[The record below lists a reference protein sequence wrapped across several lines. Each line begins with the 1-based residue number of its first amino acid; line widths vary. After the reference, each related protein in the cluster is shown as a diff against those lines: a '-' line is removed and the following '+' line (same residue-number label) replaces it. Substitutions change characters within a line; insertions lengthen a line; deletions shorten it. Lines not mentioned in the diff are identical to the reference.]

1 MRASSRQP
9 GSSSLAH
16 PGRKFELISDIIVY
30 NEKVTTICRAAQSK
44 LPEHVTRLERS
55 FASSRYRESQHDPV
69 SPVGKFLKDLGQWL
83 ESNVDSED
91 FEQSYEVKADLNS
104 ISCTRPDNIQDF
116 YAFAHDVLLYLED
129 VLQITHSS
137 SFGDAVLQVLLTAG
151 QSLIARSSHLALS
164 NELATR
170 IADELTAIFNPLNFQ
185 WQLYSGCGMQQLW
198 QSFGLSPYRTKS
210 QFEASIKIS
219 KLAGR
224 MDDVRF
230 RLDIPMI
237 ELLRQRKLILD
248 IKNASGRSEISSPAA
263 FAIDSTIEKLCD
275 PPSSTSLTQRPHFEE
290 CFDQIIQYSNVS
302 EHQDDPLWI
311 QVALLAGHPTKTLMK
326 DSTSSNS
333 WKQILCLQDSLSSQ
347 CENNVV
353 GLIRQT
359 LSASIL
365 KKNLGVEKIS
375 MGRLHYLKVESLILS
390 KAVLSLGDMTLF
402 DPIGNLGSWLQMLRS
417 SMSIACKPL
426 SQDEDKQALMQKID
440 LLPRRLHGLPIG
452 PDAFSNLNSQ
462 ETTQTRYL
470 KEALLYALGSS
481 DVSDNLVNG
490 TGLPPYKCL
499 AGQILKLFT
508 GYLLLYIPDRTY
520 DPALKAQMEQ
530 ECYSNRY
537 KQLSDKLAALQ
548 MYEYAVSGQSSSHY
562 ISRVKD
568 ALEDLGAIPQANPVY
583 RPTQAE
589 SGALSK
595 EFNAILRGIVLS
607 IPALDGVQAPGA
619 VDAKSVRQLE
629 SLRRSIGVVTAKLST
644 DFPVF
649 EDVVKPLIAM
659 LKCLDAGLAL
669 YQIHSSD
676 EPTSRLIIDHIGQ
689 TTPFMGSKK
698 IEVSSVSYDH
708 SQGIRSR
715 SFDSASHFLDTVI
728 TVAEV
733 ENSIPPT
740 TINSMLRAFH
750 DAYQEW
756 KEQLDKDQLQH
767 AATSSIYRYQP
778 GIEQGPEAEDDEVSR
793 LFPLYEGAEDTIS
806 ESVNLARDPKKTAVE
821 FARFQRR
828 LLGQRLGPSTQ
839 ILTLLQQAS
848 GHVAQLWNDNSNLP
862 IFPIP
867 LIDMLP
873 AIFMDLSL
881 QHEKLCDPEND
892 TKLYDFYTDANHA
905 EVQKLVPLI
914 GEILAKYSALQTIWP
929 EHATLTDVLRSS
941 KDLLE
946 MPHTDPLAKL
956 LTKVEKIH
964 SFMHEW
970 QVVASREYS
979 TISLFDQ
986 LSQIIITWRQKE
998 LSSWS
1003 TLLDKEDEQCRV
1015 TADSWW
1021 FVAYE
1026 TIIAAPL
1033 SAAASADQK
1042 FYAQSLL
1049 LTLTDFLSSTSLGQ
1063 FCQRMKILS
1072 AFERHSE
1079 LAARQHIA
1087 LQEIANALH
1096 NFVSYHMEFIP
1107 IIENVLNTGRRKM
1120 EKDLK
1125 EVLLLASWKDTTIV
1139 ALRDSAKR
1147 SHYRLFKIIRKYRA
1161 LLAQN
1166 VEGILNRG
1174 LSDAPMGPEADSS
1187 LREELP
1193 IILLDGDAKK
1203 TCHMYVPDWT
1213 MKPARFRNPEVT
1225 VQTMQR
1231 LRVSSAGGLSL
1242 SLNLN
1247 EFVDAL
1253 VTNID
1258 SLQKAT
1264 PNTMNDENCQDASYV
1279 KSRKRKL
1286 YADTM
1291 RELRQMGFRSNL
1303 STDVLRQQDSISKIL
1318 SVTPSLQG
1326 LEFSSALVE
1335 TESHFHQLV
1344 NLVPQVREIMHKH
1357 SEDLNHE
1364 LVAQSQGMFESL
1376 LRTILGQRRVI
1387 AETASN
1393 LSRIRAISEEIEV
1406 TVTPKN
1412 NGQLQISNKKESHA
1426 EIKRTSQWLSAIL
1439 GAAVTI
1445 IEKSGKMSGTDNGH
1459 VQEVLVGHRSTL
1471 DASITKLNG
1480 LPKMPLGLFTAS
1492 ELALFQEA
1500 VEEIAS
1506 VRDSLSSLTEK
1517 SPHLTFV
1524 FRQVELWTC
1533 WDSVDFAG
1541 QADERQPIEVSQFDA
1556 DVAHA
1561 LDSMLVAV
1569 QDMAAQLALLPTSDG
1584 DPKWLVKADQANAQA
1599 LKLLHADSIAP
1610 LIERIASLMCR
1621 VQNPQRE
1628 GLRVA
1633 SALCSMALPIMQQ
1646 YASICSSLL
1655 SDYVRSYRSLA
1666 RLAIILARTFVRIGK
1681 DGFCNPPE
1689 QSKKEDQQHQR
1700 LEEGTGLGSGEGAQD
1715 ISNEIQDDE
1724 DLSELAQEGKAEK
1737 GEDSME
1743 KQDDAVNMDHDELE
1757 GGMSNS
1763 SEDDSASVDGS
1774 QDDEGNELD
1783 EEQGDADDLDP
1794 TAVDEKLWDGKGD
1807 DDQKEKEGECSKS
1820 QPNEAEQSAAGPA
1833 QTDQEKHQEMG
1844 EEDHASDHEGAEES
1858 EAVAREQAEALDP
1871 HIEEGQNLELPE
1883 GMHLDSR
1890 KSPVSE
1896 IDSQDDVDFENNLD
1910 EDSLEKMSDA
1920 DTNDNESLD
1929 ETASQ
1934 GGTPEGADEDGQE
1947 TQEGE
1952 DSLPSADVPDGLRNS
1967 DDTNSF
1973 SPEQSAD
1980 AAATAE
1986 SSFGKRTSGLAE
1998 NNDLETQDAEMDG
2011 IDGTGEDNDQYPAAD
2026 QPVKEELSRRGE
2038 QSAQTDRTRARGEKT
2053 ESTAEN
2059 LPRQTFHQLGDAL
2072 EKWYRQQTEILEAT
2086 ERDTDNADE
2095 IADVDMKDQEVEDL
2109 PDDGEGGRQVLG
2121 AATQEQVRGLDDKA
2135 FRSEVEAQDSQY
2147 SPIDEMEEDLVVEG
2161 HEMEERLDLQ
2171 VNSKDFA
2178 ADSVR
2183 SKPFI
2188 SARQEPKAI
2197 TDKDQLTRDDEEDI
2211 DDLDQDLSS
2220 TSIQPSIPP
2229 PVRSDHQAR
2238 QTWLQYENA
2247 TRDLSFYLTE
2257 QLRLIL
2263 SPTQATKLRGDFRTG
2278 KRLNMKRIIPY
2289 IASDFK
2295 KDKIWMRRSA
2305 PSKRTYQIMLAVDD
2319 SKSMRQSESP
2329 HLAFGALALI
2339 TKSLSM
2345 LEVGQV
2351 CVVGFGND
2359 VVVAH
2364 GFDTPLSSE
2373 AGGDILKTFGFQQ
2386 AKTDVAKLITE
2397 SISLFRDARRRGSHS
2412 SADLWQLELIISDG
2426 LCEDHD
2432 RIRRLVRQAQEE
2444 RIMMVFII
2452 VDALNPG
2459 ESIVDMNQA
2468 AFEADASGESRLK
2481 IKRYLDD
2488 FPFPYYLIV
2497 GDVKELPAVLAQAL
2511 RQWFAEVADAN

>member
-1 MRASSRQP
+1 MN
-9 GSSSLAH
+9 
-16 PGRKFELISDIIVY
+16 FV
-30 NEKVTTICRAAQSK
+30 
-44 LPEHVTRLERS
+44 
-55 FASSRYRESQHDPV
+55 F
-69 SPVGKFLKDLGQWL
+69 
-83 ESNVDSED
+83 
-91 FEQSYEVKADLNS
+91 
-104 ISCTRPDNIQDF
+104 CTRSDNVQDF
-116 YAFAHDVLLYLED
+116 YAFAYDVLLYLED

-198 QSFGLSPYRTKS
+198 QSFGLSPYRTKP
-210 QFEASIKIS
+210 QFEVSIKIS
-219 KLAGR
+219 KLAER

-230 RLDIPMI
+230 KLDIPMT
-237 ELLRQRKLILD
+237 ELLRQRKLLLD

-263 FAIDSTIEKLCD
+263 FAIDSTIEKLCNQ
-275 PPSSTSLTQRPHFEE
+275 PSSTSSTQRPHFEE
-290 CFDQIIQYSNVS
+290 CFDQILQYSNIS
-302 EHQDDPLWI
+302 KHQNDPIWI
-311 QVALLAGHPTKTLMK
+311 EIALLAGQPTRTLMK
-326 DSTSSNS
+326 DPTSSDA
-333 WKQILCLQDSLSSQ
+333 WKQISDLQDSLSSP
-347 CENNVV
+347 CGNNDV

-365 KKNLGVEKIS
+365 EKNLGVDKIP
-375 MGRLHYLKVESLILS
+375 MGRLHRLKVESLILL
-390 KAVLSLGDMTLF
+390 KAVLSLGDMTLS
-402 DPIGNLGSWLQMLRS
+402 DPIGNFGSSLQMLRS
-417 SMSIACKPL
+417 SVSMACKPL

-452 PDAFSNLNSQ
+452 PDALSNLSSQ
-462 ETTQTRYL
+462 EITQTRYL

-490 TGLPPYKCL
+490 AGLLPYKRL

-508 GYLLLYIPDRTY
+508 GCLLLYIPDRNY

-548 MYEYAVSGQSSSHY
+548 MYEYAVFGQSSSHY

-568 ALEDLGAIPQANPVY
+568 TLEDLGAIPQANPVY

-589 SGALSK
+589 SGALTK
-595 EFNAILRGIVLS
+595 EFNAVLRGIVLS

-619 VDAKSVRQLE
+619 IDAKSVRQLE

-644 DFPVF
+644 DFPAF
-649 EDVVKPLIAM
+649 EDVVTPLIAM

-676 EPTSRLIIDHIGQ
+676 EPTSRSIIDHIGQ
-689 TTPFMGSKK
+689 TTPFMGSNK
-698 IEVSSVSYDH
+698 IELSTVSYDH

-715 SFDSASHFLDTVI
+715 SFDSASHFLDRVI

-740 TINSMLRAFH
+740 TIDAMLRAFH

-778 GIEQGPEAEDDEVSR
+778 GIDQGPEAENDEISR
-793 LFPLYEGAEDTIS
+793 LFPLYEGAEDTIR

-821 FARFQRR
+821 FARFQTR
-828 LLGQRLGPSTQ
+828 LLGQRVGPSNQ

-848 GHVAQLWNDNSNLP
+848 GNVAQLWNDNSDLP

-892 TKLYDFYTDANHA
+892 SQLYDFYTDANHA

-914 GEILAKYSALQTIWP
+914 REILAKYSDLQTIWP

-941 KDLLE
+941 KELLE

-964 SFMHEW
+964 NFMHEW

-979 TISLFDQ
+979 TVSLFDE
-986 LSQIIITWRQKE
+986 LSQTIITWRQKE

-1021 FVAYE
+1021 FIAYE

-1033 SAAASADQK
+1033 SAAASTDQK

-1049 LTLTDFLSSTSLGQ
+1049 LTLTDFLRSTSLGQ

-1072 AFERHSE
+1072 AFEKHAE
-1079 LAARQHIA
+1079 LAARQYIA

-1096 NFVSYHMEFIP
+1096 NFVSYHMGFIP
-1107 IIENVLNTGRRKM
+1107 IIENILNTGRKKM

-1147 SHYRLFKIIRKYRA
+1147 SHFRLFKIIRKYRA
-1161 LLAQN
+1161 LLAQT
-1166 VEGILNRG
+1166 VEGILNQG
-1174 LSDAPMGPEADSS
+1174 LSDAAMGPEADSS
-1187 LREELP
+1187 LRQELH
-1193 IILLDGDAKK
+1193 IISLDGDAKK
-1203 TCHMYVPDWT
+1203 VCQSYVPDWAT
-1213 MKPARFRNPEVT
+1213 KPTRFRNPEVT
-1225 VQTMQR
+1225 VHTMHR
-1231 LRVSSAGGLSL
+1231 LSLSRAGGLSM

-1264 PNTMNDENCQDASYV
+1264 PNTMNDENSQDASYV

-1318 SVTPSLQG
+1318 SGTPSLQG

-1364 LVAQSQGMFESL
+1364 LVGQSQGMFESL
-1376 LRTILGQRRVI
+1376 LKTILGQRRVI

-1393 LSRIRAISEEIEV
+1393 LSRIRAVSEEIEV
-1406 TVTPKN
+1406 TVTPNN
-1412 NGQLQISNKKESHA
+1412 NGQVQLSNKESHA
-1426 EIKRTSQWLSAIL
+1426 KIKRTSQWLSAIL
-1439 GAAVTI
+1439 GAAVPI
-1445 IEKSGKMSGTDNGH
+1445 VEKCGKLSGMDNSH

-1480 LPKMPLGLFTAS
+1480 LPKMPAGLTTAS
-1492 ELALFQEA
+1492 ELALLQEA
-1500 VEEIAS
+1500 VEELAS

-1524 FRQVELWTC
+1524 FRQVELWTF
-1533 WDSVDFAG
+1533 WDSVDCAG

-1569 QDMAAQLALLPTSDG
+1569 QDMAAQLALLPTSDS

-1599 LKLLHADSIAP
+1599 LKSLHTDSIAP

-1628 GLRVA
+1628 GLTVA

-1689 QSKKEDQQHQR
+1689 QSKKEDQQNQR

-1757 GGMSNS
+1757 GGLSNS
-1763 SEDDSASVDGS
+1763 SEDDSASVDES
-1774 QDDEGNELD
+1774 QDDEGKELD
-1783 EEQGDADDLDP
+1783 EEQGDVDDLDP

-1807 DDQKEKEGECSKS
+1807 DHQREKEGESSKS

-1833 QTDQEKHQEMG
+1833 QMNEEKHQEVG

-1871 HIEEGQNLELPE
+1871 HTEEGQNLELPE

-1896 IDSQDDVDFENNLD
+1896 IDSQDDVDFEDNLD

-1920 DTNDNESLD
+1920 DENDNESLD
-1929 ETASQ
+1929 ETASR

-1947 TQEGE
+1947 IQEGE
-1952 DSLPSADVPDGLRNS
+1952 ESLPSADVPDGLRNS
-1967 DDTNSF
+1967 DDTNDLSL
-1973 SPEQSAD
+1973 EQSAD

-1986 SSFGKRTSGLAE
+1986 SSSGKRTDGLAE

-2011 IDGTGEDNDQYPAAD
+2011 IDGTGQDNDQYPAAH
-2026 QPVKEELSRRGE
+2026 QSVKEELSGRGE
-2038 QSAQTDRTRARGEKT
+2038 QSAQTDRARARGEKT
-2053 ESTAEN
+2053 ESTAED
-2059 LPRQTFHQLGDAL
+2059 LSRQTFHQLGDAL
-2072 EKWYRQQTEILEAT
+2072 ERWYRQQKQILEAT
-2086 ERDTDNADE
+2086 ERDTGNADE
-2095 IADVDMKDQEVEDL
+2095 VADVDMKDQEVEDL
-2109 PDDGEGGRQVLG
+2109 PDDVDGGHQVLG
-2121 AATQEQVRGLDDKA
+2121 AATQEQVRGLDDRA

-2147 SPIDEMEEDLVVEG
+2147 SPIDEMEEESTVEG
-2161 HEMEERLDLQ
+2161 HEMEEGLDLQ
-2171 VNSKDFA
+2171 VNSNDFA
-2178 ADSVR
+2178 TDSVR

-2188 SARQEPKAI
+2188 SAREESKAI
-2197 TDKDQLTRDDEEDI
+2197 VDKDQLTRDDEEDI
-2211 DDLDQDLSS
+2211 DDLDQDLST
-2220 TSIQPSIPP
+2220 TSIQPSILPS
-2229 PVRSDHQAR
+2229 VRTDHQAR

-2386 AKTDVAKLITE
+2386 AKTDVAKLMTE

-2468 AFEADASGESRLK
+2468 AFEADASGESKLK